1 MPPLRHK
8 QMIDCETFGV
18 LASFRSAGVS
28 PAGSARVPPPGLPK
42 MLGLLPGGAVGFS
55 GALARPALRV
65 SRRRFRVSLDLG
77 RDAPGPA
84 GETPALRP

>member
-8 QMIDCETFGV
+8 QMIDCETFMRTDCARWG
-18 LASFRSAGVS
+18 AGVS

-42 MLGLLPGGAVGFS
+42 MLGLSPGGAVVFS

-84 GETPALRP
+84 QWP